1 MDFAE
6 ISFKSPEIETA
17 MFVVS
22 PLAMNLYENTLNFHR
37 QSISAIV
44 FEQLFQT
51 LVRNSAINRFKIAH
65 T

>member
-37 QSISAIV
+37 QKHISNCFRAA
-44 FEQLFQT
+44 FQT
-51 LVRNSAINRFKIAH
+51 LVDSAINRFK
-65 T
+65 